1 VYEGQWA
8 DDLPHGKGCMTLA
21 DSTVYEGEYKNGLKD
36 GEGTITLADGSR
48 MIGTFAND
56 LKHGPFKEYDAEG
69 KFVKSSTYVNGLTR

>member
-1 VYEGQWA
+1 
-8 DDLPHGKGCMTLA
+8 
-21 DSTVYEGEYKNGLKD
+21 VYEGEYKNGLKD